1 MGFTMPPGPVIPSYP
16 HAVRTDLRRT
26 LGSLSVSHS
35 RCASRLRNRDHR
47 GRAVDAVRIV
57 EGEVRE
63 LIRRRGL
70 DPLEQA
76 GDVRSLVDAAVN
88 DYDERALLAPLP
100 PLGHLESAR
109 RLIYDAVAGFGPLQ
123 PLLDDESIEELWIN
137 APHEV
142 YVARNGESE
151 LTTISLSEQQVR
163 DLVERMLKTSGRRL
177 DLSSPF
183 VDAALPDG
191 SRLHVAIPDIT
202 RRHWAVNIR
211 KFTARASRLEHLVEL
226 GSLTPQAARFLGAAV
241 ASGLNIL
248 VSGATQAGKTTLL
261 NCLGAHIG
269 SRERVITVE
278 EIFELQLPLRDV
290 IGLQCRQPNLE
301 GEGEI
306 PLRRLVKEALRMRPD
321 RLIVGEVREAES
333 LDMLIALN
341 SGLPGMCTVHAN
353 SAHDA
358 VTKIC
363 TLPLL
368 AGANIA
374 SAFVV
379 PTVASCID
387 LVVHCGRHPTGR
399 RQIAEVLALGRR
411 VENGIIESSTV
422 FGMSAGQL
430 QPRPNAMP
438 AAEKFARAG
447 FDVSALLEV
456 N

>member
-1 MGFTMPPGPVIPSYP
+1 M
-16 HAVRTDLRRT
+16 
-26 LGSLSVSHS
+26 
-35 RCASRLRNRDHR
+35 
-47 GRAVDAVRIV
+47 DAVRIV
-57 EGEVRE
+57 EDEVRE

-70 DPLEQA
+70 DPLHQTAE
-76 GDVRSLVDAAVN
+76 VRRLVEAAVT
-88 DYDERALLAPLP
+88 DYDERALMGPLP
-100 PLGHLESAR
+100 PLGPLESAR
-109 RLIYDAVAGFGPLQ
+109 RFVFDAVAGFGALQ
-123 PLLDDESIEELWIN
+123 PFLDDPGIEEIWIN
-137 APHEV
+137 APTEI

-151 LTTISLSEQQVR
+151 LTSLSLTDQQVR
-163 DLVERMLKTSGRRL
+163 DLVERMLKSSGRRL
-177 DLSSPF
+177 DISSPF

-191 SRLHVAIPDIT
+191 SRLHVVIPDVT

-211 KFTARASRLEHLVEL
+211 KFVVKATRLDHLVEL
-226 GSLTPQAARFLGAAV
+226 GTLTPQSGRFLGAAV

-261 NCLGAHIG
+261 NCLAASIG

-278 EIFELQLPLRDV
+278 EIFELQFPLRDV
-290 IGLQCRQPNLE
+290 VGLQCRQPNLE

-321 RLIVGEVREAES
+321 RLVVGEVREAES

-358 VTKIC
+358 VTKMC

-368 AGANIA
+368 AGDNIS

-387 LVVHCGRHPTGR
+387 LVVHCSRLANGR
-399 RQIAEVLALGRR
+399 RQVTEILSLGRR
-411 VENGIIESSTV
+411 VENGIIESSMIFSTI
-422 FGMSAGQL
+422 GGLLEPTA
-430 QPRPNAMP
+430 NTMP
-438 AAEKFARAG
+438 AEEKFARAG
-447 FDVSALLEV
+447 YEVAALLDPR
-456 N
+456 